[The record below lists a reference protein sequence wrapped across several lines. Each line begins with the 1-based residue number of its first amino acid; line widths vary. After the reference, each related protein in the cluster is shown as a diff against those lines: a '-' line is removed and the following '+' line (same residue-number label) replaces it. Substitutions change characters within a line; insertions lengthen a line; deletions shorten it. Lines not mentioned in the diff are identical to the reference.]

1 MFKITKMTS
10 LQVVKVVVGASIGTI
25 MEWYDFFIAALLAT
39 TVWPLIFFPVFNP
52 VVGIAA
58 SISAYVVTYF
68 ARPIGGYIFGHYGD
82 RTGRKTMLIWTLML
96 MGVSSIIIGITPDY
110 HTIGWVAPAII
121 ILMRLLLGLGLGGE
135 WGGAASWVLEF
146 AAKSKYRGFWTSW
159 INFALYTGLGLGA
172 GLLILFRTLNPTNFV
187 TIGWRYLFIIGGI
200 MVMIG
205 IIIRYTIAESPL
217 FAALKNKGEVDDSP
231 ALKVLKS
238 EWKTIM
244 LDALSWA
251 YIITAT
257 SGVIL
262 AYSVPYLTALKFD
275 PTFAIYT
282 VMISAMSGA
291 ISTVIGGV
299 ITDFWSKKGVM
310 ILSIILVIIF
320 SYPYFLLLSTKNIAL
335 VILAQSLLLAFATLG
350 FGAIPKRFGEHFHIK
365 YRYSGAG
372 LSYQIGAAFGSIPIL
387 FPPLF
392 AILAG
397 GFLNA
402 WPYVMV
408 MLVVVSLLS
417 LVAAIFVKET
427 EWLSAD

>member
-1 MFKITKMTS
+1 
-10 LQVVKVVVGASIGTI
+10 
-25 MEWYDFFIAALLAT
+25 MEWYDFFLAALLAT
-39 TVWPLIFFPVFNP
+39 TVWPLIFFPVFDP
-52 VVGIAA
+52 VVGTAA
-58 SISAYVVTYF
+58 ALSAYVVTF
-68 ARPIGGYIFGHYGD
+68 FSRPVGAYIFGHYGD
-82 RTGRKTMLIWTLML
+82 RIGRKTMLIWTLML

-110 HTIGWVAPAII
+110 YTIGWVAPAII
-121 ILMRLLLGLGLGGE
+121 ILMRLLLGIGLGGE

-146 AAKSKYRGFWTSW
+146 AAKSRYRGFWTSW
-159 INFALYTGLGLGA
+159 INFAVYTGLALGA
-172 GLLILFRTLNPTNFV
+172 GLFILFRTLDPANFV

-200 MVMIG
+200 MVIIG

-217 FAALKNKGEVDDSP
+217 FAALKNKGGVDDSP
-231 ALKVLKS
+231 ALKVLKI

-244 LDALSWA
+244 LQALSWA

-275 PTFAIYT
+275 PTFAMYT
-282 VMISAMSGA
+282 VMISAISGA
-291 ISTVIGGV
+291 IFTVIGGI
-299 ITDFWSKKGVM
+299 ITDFLGKKGVM
-310 ILSIILVIIF
+310 IISIILVIIF

-335 VILAQSLLLAFATLG
+335 ILLAQSLLLAFTTLG
-350 FGAIPKRFGEHFHIK
+350 FGSIPKRFSEHFHIK

-372 LSYQIGAAFGSIPIL
+372 LSYQIGTTFGSIPIL

-408 MLVVVSLLS
+408 TLVVVCLLS
-417 LVAAIFVKET
+417 LVAIIFIKET
-427 EWLSAD
+427 ERLSAD